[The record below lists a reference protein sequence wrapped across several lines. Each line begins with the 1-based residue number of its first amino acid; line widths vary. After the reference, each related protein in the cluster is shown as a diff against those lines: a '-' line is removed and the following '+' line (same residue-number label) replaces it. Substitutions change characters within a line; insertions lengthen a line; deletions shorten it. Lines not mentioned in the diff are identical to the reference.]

1 MISRGLALTSIRVSQ
16 APSRGLVSKRTSKN
30 ASCCLVSDETSLGTV
45 GTLPSDANPVTII
58 DCMLAFTLH
67 TDINENITG
76 SLKGY
81 NNTIYNTTVFDTIQ
95 LHLKEYNKI
104 EVDAKQHNCMHH
116 HQRHAP
122 RRKRCRFY
130 VLPPS

>member
-30 ASCCLVSDETSLGTV
+30 ASCCLVSDDTSLGTV

-81 NNTIYNTTVFDTIQ
+81 NNTIYNTIQLYLIQYNCISYNTRIQ
-95 LHLKEYNKI
+95 LH
-104 EVDAKQHNCMHH
+104 
-116 HQRHAP
+116 
-122 RRKRCRFY
+122 
-130 VLPPS
+130 